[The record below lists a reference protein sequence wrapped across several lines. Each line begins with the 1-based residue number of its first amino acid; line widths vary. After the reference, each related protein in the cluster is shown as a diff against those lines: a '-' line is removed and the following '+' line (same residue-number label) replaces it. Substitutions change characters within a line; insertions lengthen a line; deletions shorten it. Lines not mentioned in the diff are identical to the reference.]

1 MKQLLTIGIRIN
13 ITALV
18 AVMLF
23 SCANPDAV
31 ISEMAS
37 TDTLSGIIADSVT
50 FFRSDSGVVRV
61 ELYAPRLVRM
71 DNEEDVMEFPLGFH
85 VFMYDKQHQP
95 TTELLAGYGKSYG
108 DKLLEARD
116 SVVVRRNDDGQ
127 VMYSDKLFWYQNLKM
142 IYTRSHVR
150 IVTDGKEIEGDSLVA
165 QEDFS
170 EYTMYSG
177 SAVLDIDEED
187 EP

>member
-1 MKQLLTIGIRIN
+1 MKSILKIGIRIN

-37 TDTLSGIIADSVT
+37 DDTLSGIIADSVS
-50 FFRSDSGVVRV
+50 FFRSDSGIIRV

-71 DNEEDVMEFPLGFH
+71 DNEDDVMEFPNGFH
-85 VFMYDKQHQP
+85 VFMYDKQHQL

-108 DKLLEARD
+108 DKLLEACD
-116 SVVVRRNDDGQ
+116 SVVVRRPEDGQ
-127 VMYSDKLFWYQNLKM
+127 VMYSDKLFWYQDRKM

-150 IVTDGKEIEGDSLVA
+150 IVTEGKEVEADSLVA

-177 SAVLDIDEED
+177 SATLDVDEED
-187 EP
+187 

>member
-1 MKQLLTIGIRIN
+1 MNPILKIGIISN

-37 TDTLSGIIADSVT
+37 DDTLSGIIADSVT
-50 FFRSDSGVVRV
+50 FFRSDSGRV
-61 ELYAPRLVRM
+61 NLEMRAPRLIRM
-71 DNEEDVMEFPLGFH
+71 DDNNDMMEFPFGFELI
-85 VFMYDKQHQP
+85 MYDKAHQP
-95 TTELLAGYGKSYG
+95 ITQLTAGYGKTVG
-108 DKLLEARD
+108 DKLIEARD

-127 VMYSDKLFWYQNLKM
+127 VMYSDKLFWYQDQKM

-150 IVTDGKEIEGDSLVA
+150 IVSTDKEVEGDSLVA
-165 QEDFS
+165 NEDFS
-170 EYTMYSG
+170 EYTIYSG
-177 SAVLDIDEED
+177 SALLNVEED
-187 EP
+187 

>member
-1 MKQLLTIGIRIN
+1 MKPILKIGILSN

-31 ISEMAS
+31 ISELAS
-37 TDTLSGIIADSVT
+37 DDTLSGIVADSVT
-50 FFRSDSGVVRV
+50 FIRSDSGVVRV

-71 DNEEDVMEFPLGFH
+71 DDDKDVMEFPLGFH
-85 VFMYDKQHQP
+85 VFMYDKEHQP

-116 SVVVRRNDDGQ
+116 SVVVRRNEDGQ
-127 VMYSDKLFWYQNLKM
+127 VMYSDMLFWYQDRKM
-142 IYTRSHVR
+142 IYTRSRVR
-150 IVTDGKEIEGDSLVA
+150 IVTDGKEVEADSLVA

-177 SAVLDIDEED
+177 SAMLEIDEED
-187 EP
+187 

>member
-1 MKQLLTIGIRIN
+1 MKPILKIGILSN

-37 TDTLSGIIADSVT
+37 DDTLSGIIADSVT
-50 FFRSDSGVVRV
+50 FFRSDSGIVSL
-61 ELYAPRLVRM
+61 ELHAPRLVRM
-71 DNEEDVMEFPLGFH
+71 DDQKNMMEFPLGFE
-85 VFMYDKQHQP
+85 VIMYDKAHQP
-95 TTELLAGYGKSYG
+95 TTQLTAGYGKSIGGKYI
-108 DKLLEARD
+108 EARD
-116 SVVVRRNDDGQ
+116 SVVVRRNEDGQ
-127 VMYSDKLFWYQNLKM
+127 VMYSDKLFWYQDLKM

-150 IVTDGKEIEGDSLVA
+150 IVGTDKEVEGDSLVA
-165 QEDFS
+165 TEDFS

-177 SAVLDIDEED
+177 SAILNVDEED
-187 EP
+187 

>member
-1 MKQLLTIGIRIN
+1 MKHILKIGIRTN

-37 TDTLSGIIADSVT
+37 DDTLSGIIADSVT
-50 FFRSDSGVVRV
+50 FFRSDSGMVNI
-61 ELYAPRLVRM
+61 ELHAPRFVRM
-71 DNEEDVMEFPLGFH
+71 DDQKDVMEFPLGFE
-85 VFMYDKQHQP
+85 VIMFDKKHNPSTQL
-95 TTELLAGYGKSYG
+95 TAGYGKSIG
-108 DKLLEARD
+108 GKLIEAQD
-116 SVVVRRNDDGQ
+116 SVVVRRNEDGQ
-127 VMYSDKLFWYQNLKM
+127 VMYSDKLFWYQDKKM

-150 IVTDGKEIEGDSLVA
+150 IVSADKEVEGDSLVA
-165 QEDFS
+165 TEDFS

-177 SAVLDIDEED
+177 SAILNVDEED
-187 EP
+187 

>member
-1 MKQLLTIGIRIN
+1 MKPVLKIGILSN

-37 TDTLSGIIADSVT
+37 DDTLSGIIADSIT
-50 FFRSDSGVVRV
+50 FFRSDSGVVRM
-61 ELYAPRLVRM
+61 ELYAPRLVRLNNYK
-71 DNEEDVMEFPLGFH
+71 DAMEFPLGFH
-85 VFMYDKQHQP
+85 VFMYDQQHQP
-95 TTELLAGYGKSYG
+95 TAELLAGYGISYG
-108 DKLLEARD
+108 DRLLEARD
-116 SVVVRRNDDGQ
+116 SVVVRRNEDGQ
-127 VMYSDKLFWYQNLKM
+127 VMYSDKLFWYQERKM

-150 IVTDGKEIEGDSLVA
+150 IVTADKVVEGDSLEA

-177 SAVLDIDEED
+177 SAMLEVDEED
-187 EP
+187 